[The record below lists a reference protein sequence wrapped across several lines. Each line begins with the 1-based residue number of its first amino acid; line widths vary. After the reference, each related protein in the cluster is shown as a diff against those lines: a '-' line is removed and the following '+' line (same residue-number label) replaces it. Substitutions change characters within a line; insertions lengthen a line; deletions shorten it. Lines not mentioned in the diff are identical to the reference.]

1 MDSDDEYIDAISK
14 ILCEDSYRVEM
25 QKNIEKN
32 IKPRLWSNIARDHL
46 KVYESV
52 INVPYG
58 RARYFYMPDVED

>member
-1 MDSDDEYIDAISK
+1 
-14 ILCEDSYRVEM
+14 M
-25 QKNIEKN
+25 QKSIEKN